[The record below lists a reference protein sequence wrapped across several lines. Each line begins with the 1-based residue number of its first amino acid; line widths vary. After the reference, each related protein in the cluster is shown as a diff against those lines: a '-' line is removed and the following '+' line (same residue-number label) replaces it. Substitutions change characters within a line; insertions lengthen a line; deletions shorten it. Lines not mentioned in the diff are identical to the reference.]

1 MLEDKEI
8 LREFV
13 VESRERLADVE
24 NRLLAIEAAGS
35 AADAEMVNEVFR
47 AVHSIKGA
55 AGFLGLQKLGQLAHH
70 LENVLNLVRNHQL
83 VPDGGVTNTMLRS
96 ADLLRKMLDDV
107 EQSDTVDISEQV
119 DRLEQIIAGLL
130 AEESG
135 HAQAGE
141 NQDRATS
148 PVAQVAKG
156 PLAADVG
163 SACNAFLDI
172 ARDRLESG
180 PTSPAQPA
188 ASRTTTPPASAPTA
202 DSNIRVSVTV
212 LDRLMNLAGELVL
225 ARNQLLQN
233 VGTGDRSLLDSV
245 AARVNQV
252 TSELQETIMQT
263 RLQMVGTVFNK
274 FPRVVRDLSQAL
286 GKQCQLIVEGQEVE
300 LDKSIIEAIGDPLT
314 HLIRNSIDHGVE
326 SPQVRVLAGK
336 PAEGT
341 ITLRAFHRSG
351 KVHISIRDDGAGIDV
366 ARIRDKAVNRGII
379 SADQARAMSDREA
392 LQLIFQPGFS
402 LAEKVTQVSGR
413 GVGMDVVKTNI
424 ERLGG
429 TVNLETKVGS
439 GTHITVKLPLTL
451 AIVPALTV
459 CSKGRRYAIPQTNI
473 SELVRVKAG
482 EITKRIQRIKGAEVL
497 RLRGDLL
504 PLVRLDTVL
513 GLSSDRSA
521 ASTSSARNGLEIRD
535 GEDSLRAAGRDVR
548 NIIVVET
555 AHLRYGL
562 IVERLSDSEEI
573 VVKPLGR
580 HLKDCLCLAGA
591 TILGDGTVALILDV
605 AAIAT
610 HCHLLIPD
618 QEDGSKKA
626 SAGGTTLQEKPTVLV
641 FRNHPDEQFAVPM
654 QLIVRLERI
663 RAEEVQC
670 VGGQKVLKYRDRS
683 LPLLSL
689 EDHIRACSGPEFK
702 SAYVVV
708 FNFAQR
714 EVGLLVHEVVD
725 IREVDAQFDAV
736 LFRQPGVMGSVIM
749 AGRVT
754 RLLDVFELTE
764 TAHPEWVECA
774 GKAAPVDG
782 PRHTILLAEDSDF
795 FRKQLATFLERAG
808 HRVIACVD
816 GLAAWNVL
824 RQPPCPIDLVV
835 TDVEM
840 PNLNGFEL
848 ARRIRGD
855 AELARLPIIAVTSL
869 ASDEDRA
876 RGLEAGIEQYHVK
889 LDREQLIATV
899 DQILATLDG
908 SFTSPGAAKAF
919 SS

>member
-1 MLEDKEI
+1 MLQDKE
-8 LREFV
+8 LLQEFV
-13 VESRERLADVE
+13 AESRERLADVE

-35 AADAEMVNEVFR
+35 HADDEMVNEVFR

-83 VPDGGVTNTMLRS
+83 VPDGGVTNVMLRS
-96 ADLLRKMLDDV
+96 ADLLRKMIDDV

-119 DRLEQIIAGLL
+119 DRLEQIVTELL

-135 HAQAGE
+135 SVETAE
-141 NQDRATS
+141 NQATVAATQVSNPPLSDACRAGLPVRDAS
-148 PVAQVAKG
+148 PSAAK
-156 PLAADVG
+156 A
-163 SACNAFLDI
+163 ST
-172 ARDRLESG
+172 RDRSENA
-180 PTSPAQPA
+180 PASRA
-188 ASRTTTPPASAPTA
+188 ASPHAAATVNDT
-202 DSNIRVSVTV
+202 NIRVSVTV

-233 VGTGDRSLLDSV
+233 VGAEDHGLLDSV

-274 FPRVVRDLSQAL
+274 FPRVVRDLSQSL
-286 GKQCQLIVEGQEVE
+286 GKQCQLILEGQEVE

-314 HLIRNSIDHGVE
+314 HLVRNSIDHGIE
-326 SPQVRVLAGK
+326 SPQARLLAGK

-341 ITLRAFHRSG
+341 ITLRAFHQAG
-351 KVHISIRDDGAGIDV
+351 KVNISICDDGAGIDV
-366 ARIRDKAVNRGII
+366 ARIREKAVARDII
-379 SADQARAMSDREA
+379 SADQAHRMSDREV
-392 LQLIFQPGFS
+392 LQLIFRPGFS

-429 TVNLETKVGS
+429 TVNLETEVGT
-439 GTHITVKLPLTL
+439 GTHLTVKLPLTL

-459 CSKGRRYAIPQTNI
+459 SSQGRRYAIPQTNI
-473 SELVRVKAG
+473 SELVRVKAADVA
-482 EITKRIQRIKGAEVL
+482 KRIQRIKGAEVL

-504 PLVRLDTVL
+504 PLVRLDAAL
-513 GLSSDRSA
+513 GLPAPGGAGDPENGRREKSSDSA
-521 ASTSSARNGLEIRD
+521 GHVLQ
-535 GEDSLRAAGRDVR
+535 

-562 IVERLSDSEEI
+562 IVEQLSDSEEI

-580 HLKDCLCLAGA
+580 HLKDCPCLAGA
-591 TILGDGTVALILDV
+591 TILGDGTVAMILDV
-605 AAIAT
+605 TAIAT
-610 HCHLLIPD
+610 HCRLVIPD
-618 QEDGSKKA
+618 QHEDAAQKGGA
-626 SAGGTTLQEKPTVLV
+626 SGTVSQERPTVLI

-654 QLIVRLERI
+654 QLIARLERI
-663 RAEEVQC
+663 RTDQVQH
-670 VGGQKVLKYRDRS
+670 VGGQKVLQYRNGT

-689 EDHIRACSGPEFK
+689 EDHIRASACPESK

-708 FNFAQR
+708 FSFSQR
-714 EVGLLVHEVVD
+714 EVGVLVHQVVD
-725 IREVDAQFDAV
+725 IREIDLDFDAV
-736 LFRQPGVMGSVIM
+736 LFREQGVLGSAII

-754 RLLDVFELTE
+754 RLLDVFELTDA
-764 TAHPEWVECA
+764 AHPEWIQREQA
-774 GKAAPVDG
+774 AAPVAG
-782 PRHTILLAEDSDF
+782 PRHAILLAEDSDF
-795 FRKQLATFLERAG
+795 FRKQLATCLETAG
-808 HRVIACVD
+808 HRVIACPD

-824 RQPPCPIDLVV
+824 RRPPCPIDLLV

-840 PNLNGFEL
+840 PNLNGLEL
-848 ARRIRGD
+848 ARRIRRD
-855 AELARLPIIAVTSL
+855 AGLARLPIIAVTSL
-869 ASDEDRA
+869 SSDQDRA
-876 RGLEAGIEQYHVK
+876 HALEAGVDQYHVK
-889 LDREQLIATV
+889 LDRESLLTTV
-899 DQILATLDG
+899 NQILAAVDDNSTC
-908 SFTSPGAAKAF
+908 PAAEKAL